1 MKCESTGVRLQHGQD
16 FQRDGGV
23 AKMERKEASEV
34 AEVAKVAEVAVM
46 AVMAGATGAV
56 AKVAARTKHRW

>member
-1 MKCESTGVRLQHGQD
+1 MAKKVVKAMAEVRA
-16 FQRDGGV
+16 RAGGL
-23 AKMERKEASEV
+23 V

-56 AKVAARTKHRW
+56 AKVAARTKHR

>member
-34 AEVAKVAEVAVM
+34 AEVAISEEGGGKRIEEGGAED
-46 AVMAGATGAV
+46 GRRGEG
-56 AKVAARTKHRW
+56 RL